1 MTENRKEQRM
11 QWRKSK
17 RQKPKIQVPSSSSGI
32 ATKELVTDLISPNTL
47 QDTSVQMHFRGDL
60 EMSGIDVLNDYES
73 VPVLQD
79 IPVQVPSSSS
89 DIATKELVTDLIS
102 PNTLQDTSVQMHFR
116 GDLEIS
122 GIGVLNDYESVPVLQ
137 DIPVQVP
144 TSSNGTTKG
153 LHVVHKSHRNV
164 LLKDIDIYSYRDLTP
179 NCKKL
184 YYKAMKLKKK
194 SDRLLRNKNKFKS
207 RVKLAEKFAKSYTNH
222 NNMQNKLNTTTLAFF
237 HSQIKSQT
245 VKPRDRR
252 FSLQDKILS
261 LSILKNSPKAYRFL
275 STIFALPSKKTLT
288 NLLNH
293 ITFEAGINDH
303 IIKNLTHQ
311 ATRLKPNDR
320 LCSLVFDEMAIEPA
334 TAYNI

>member
-1 MTENRKEQRM
+1 
-11 QWRKSK
+11 
-17 RQKPKIQVPSSSSGI
+17 
-32 ATKELVTDLISPNTL
+32 
-47 QDTSVQMHFRGDL
+47 
-60 EMSGIDVLNDYES
+60 
-73 VPVLQD
+73 
-79 IPVQVPSSSS
+79 
-89 DIATKELVTDLIS
+89 
-102 PNTLQDTSVQMHFR
+102 
-116 GDLEIS
+116 
-122 GIGVLNDYESVPVLQ
+122 
-137 DIPVQVP
+137 
-144 TSSNGTTKG
+144 
-153 LHVVHKSHRNV
+153 
-164 LLKDIDIYSYRDLTP
+164 
-179 NCKKL
+179 
-184 YYKAMKLKKK
+184 MKLKKK